1 MPLLLNIDTAT
12 GHASV
17 CLSKGD
23 VVLGMIESTEQ
34 KNHASFVQPAISE
47 LMAGAGYTLN
57 ALDGI
62 AVTAG
67 PGSYTGLRVGLA
79 SAKGICYALN
89 KPLILINTLEVMA
102 QAVVSRETSIDPST
116 LICPLIDARRM
127 EVFTALYDS
136 SLHEIEPPHALV
148 VDENSFAAVLKVQSV
163 VFSGSGHAKLKEIIV
178 SPAAIFSAVQ
188 HHAGDLAV
196 RALKAYQSKLF
207 ADLAYSEPLYVKE
220 FFNPPAKAIKQGK

>member
-163 VFSGSGHAKLKEIIV
+163 VFSGSGHAKLERNYCLTRGNFFRC
-178 SPAAIFSAVQ
+178 PAPCRRPGGKGVKGLSVKAFRRSCLQ
-188 HHAGDLAV
+188 
-196 RALKAYQSKLF
+196 RTALCERVF
-207 ADLAYSEPLYVKE
+207 
-220 FFNPPAKAIKQGK
+220 